1 MNKSKSI
8 MLLLIGILILFMTAC
23 SNIKQVSSPSDSP
36 INSQPN
42 SSIINTNE
50 TNNVLPPSEDVNPTN
65 VSPDSVEPP
74 YFGVWVIKRV
84 VPTSNVTALTTEK
97 ANDYIGKKIIVNE
110 KQIVT
115 SKGTVEN
122 PVYQE
127 NILTEYDLYMNN
139 RIQFSSMKV
148 KDNTVTEIDVSN
160 YQNETEDG
168 IGSNLILTNDARM
181 YTIIGGAL
189 FELSE

>member
-1 MNKSKSI
+1 M
-8 MLLLIGILILFMTAC
+8 
-23 SNIKQVSSPSDSP
+23 
-36 INSQPN
+36 
-42 SSIINTNE
+42 
-50 TNNVLPPSEDVNPTN
+50 
-65 VSPDSVEPP
+65 
-74 YFGVWVIKRV
+74 IKRV
-84 VPTSNVTALTTEK
+84 VPTSNVIALTTESV
-97 ANDYIGKKIIVNE
+97 NDYIGKKIIVNG

-115 SKGTVEN
+115 SKGTIEN

-139 RIQFSSMKV
+139 RIHFSSMKV